1 MYYSYL
7 IQIRLYDFNAIVKVW
22 YVRRKKYQK
31 LVPTAQD
38 LQLEKHETF
47 ILHVHMFGL
56 FLLKYIFYG
65 KGMFGTC

>member
-1 MYYSYL
+1 MSKEKIY
-7 IQIRLYDFNAIVKVW
+7 K
-22 YVRRKKYQK
+22 K

-38 LQLEKHETF
+38 LQLEKYLTF